1 MIKCITFDLDDTLW
15 AVDPVVHQANLTLM
29 QWLQD
34 NAPLFTQRFEL
45 ADLTELRRQAL
56 LARPEISHSV
66 TLIRRQMLESGL
78 QQAGYSAE
86 QIPALVDAAF
96 EVFLAAR
103 QRVSFFNHALDIL
116 DQLKQQGYQI
126 GALSNGNADIHRT
139 GLGGHFDF
147 QFNADGVGTEKPHPL
162 MFHKMLEHT
171 GLKPSQVVHIGDN
184 PVADIEGAHNSGVW
198 SIWVNLKGETWP
210 GGHAPHQQV
219 QCLSQLPVAIEK
231 IRQQAAQQ
239 LTL

>member
-45 ADLTELRRQAL
+45 ADLNELRRQAL

-66 TLIRRQMLESGL
+66 TLIRRQVLESGL
-78 QQAGYSAE
+78 KQAGYSAE
-86 QIPALVDAAF
+86 QIPTLVDAAF
-96 EVFLAAR
+96 EVFLEAR
-103 QRVSFFNHALDIL
+103 QQVSFFEHALDIL

-139 GLGGHFDF
+139 GLGDHFDF

-171 GLKPSQVVHIGDN
+171 GLKARQVVHIGDN
-184 PVADIEGAHNSGVW
+184 PVADIEGAHNSDVW
-198 SIWVNLKGETWP
+198 SIWVNLRGETWP
-210 GGHAPHQQV
+210 GGKPAHQQV
-219 QCLSQLPVAIEK
+219 QCLSHIPFAIEQ
-231 IRQQAAQQ
+231 IRQQAAGQ